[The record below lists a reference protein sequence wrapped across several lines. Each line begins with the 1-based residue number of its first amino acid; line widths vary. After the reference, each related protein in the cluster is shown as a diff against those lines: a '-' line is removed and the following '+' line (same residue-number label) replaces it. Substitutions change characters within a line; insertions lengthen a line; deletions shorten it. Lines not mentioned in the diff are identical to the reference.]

1 MFDLLTIWIFIF
13 FWNKH
18 LSKYQTLCPSFEG
31 KDIWPLRLFKW
42 LDTWPLQSTIL
53 DIFLFYWNKIILYFS
68 KNTSKNQTLCPS
80 FEGKHIWPLTSLND
94 FTLDLFSLPFITLV
108 DLSVNQIHLKSLLC
122 MMLHVDIWD
131 RPSTYSLSLL
141 WMTHKQTLTLK
152 ICSSNNNVSNLT
164 TFII

>member
-1 MFDLLTIWIFIF
+1 MFDLLTIWIFIFF

-68 KNTSKNQTLCPS
+68 KNTSKNRNSVSIL
-80 FEGKHIWPLTSLND
+80 
-94 FTLDLFSLPFITLV
+94 ITLV

>member
-1 MFDLLTIWIFIF
+1 MEPKPPTNPPPPPLLYLRSYCRPMLQTYNFNIENVWSVNNLDIYFF

-53 DIFLFYWNKIILYFS
+53 DIFLFYWNKIILYFW

-94 FTLDLFSLPFITLV
+94 
-108 DLSVNQIHLKSLLC
+108 SLLIFSVYH
-122 MMLHVDIWD
+122 LL
-131 RPSTYSLSLL
+131 PSWPFS
-141 WMTHKQTLTLK
+141 Q
-152 ICSSNNNVSNLT
+152 SNPSEVSTMYNAT
-164 TFII
+164 CRYMR

>member
-1 MFDLLTIWIFIF
+1 M
-13 FWNKH
+13 
-18 LSKYQTLCPSFEG
+18 CPSFEG

-68 KNTSKNQTLCPS
+68 KNTSKNQTMS
-80 FEGKHIWPLTSLND
+80 IIWRQTYLTFDLFKW
-94 FTLDLFSLPFITLV
+94 FTLDLFSLPLITLV

>member
-1 MFDLLTIWIFIF
+1 MFDLLTIWILIF

-18 LSKYQTLCPSFEG
+18 LSKYQTFCPSFEG

-53 DIFLFYWNKIILYFS
+53 DTFLFYWNKIILYFS

-94 FTLDLFSLPFITLV
+94 FTLDLFSLPLITLV

>member
-1 MFDLLTIWIFIF
+1 MFDLLTIWILIF

-18 LSKYQTLCPSFEG
+18 LSKYQTFCPSFEG
-31 KDIWPLRLFKW
+31 KDIWPLTSSNDLT
-42 LDTWPLQSTIL
+42 LDLYSLPFWVF
-53 DIFLFYWNKIILYFS
+53 FLFYWNKIILYFS

-94 FTLDLFSLPFITLV
+94 FTLDLFSLPLITLV